1 MSILRFQDLK
11 GAALFSRP
19 ARIKVLSS
27 DTIKPSSPTP
37 SHLRTFKL
45 SSIDQIAPL
54 NYSPIIFYY
63 PLIDAGQDKI
73 KQISS
78 RLKESLSETLS
89 LFFPLAGRIRDH
101 LFVDCNDE
109 GILFSEALVDCDLSE
124 FLKEPELDSLE
135 KFLPCSQFCLVPVQ
149 EAVQVAI
156 RLNVFNSGGIAIG
169 MCFLHKMV
177 DGTTMAAFLK
187 SWAATAGARPC
198 SDKPVQ
204 PDYLAASQ
212 RYPPREELP
221 SEGPLLF
228 KESWLIKMGKG
239 VTRRFVFSSTA
250 ISALKETLS
259 AHEENPSRVLA
270 VAGFFWKSAT
280 AASKIVLGPQHRKSS
295 VVGFAVNLRPRVVP
309 PMSESCFANVA
320 WQALATYK
328 APNVGNETFELQDSV
343 GLLRD
348 AIRKI
353 SDIKYDGFLGLSKL
367 REEMVELF
375 GEDDPDAYIFSS
387 WCKFGFYEL
396 DFGWGKPIW
405 ISNIGGSLPMFA
417 NYALLVDSRCDGI
430 EAWVCLDERIMDVLE
445 RDPEFLAFASVN
457 PSITIS

>member
-1 MSILRFQDLK
+1 MVNIEV
-11 GAALFSRP
+11 
-19 ARIKVLSS
+19 KVLSS
-27 DTIKPSSPTP
+27 ETIKPSSPTP

-54 NYSPIIFYY
+54 NYSPLIFYY
-63 PLIDAGQDKI
+63 PLIDADQDKI
-73 KQISS
+73 KRISS
-78 RLKESLSETLS
+78 RLKEALSETLS

-109 GILFSEALVDCDLSE
+109 GVLFSEALVDCGLSK
-124 FLKEPELDSLE
+124 FLEEPELNSLE
-135 KFLPCSQFCLVPVQ
+135 KFLPCSQFCFVPMQ

-187 SWAATAGARPC
+187 SWVATASALPC
-198 SDKPVQ
+198 SDKPAP
-204 PDYLAASQ
+204 PDCLAASQ
-212 RYPPREELP
+212 RYPPREVLP
-221 SEGPLLF
+221 AEGPLLF
-228 KESWLIKMGKG
+228 KESWLIKTGKG
-239 VTRRFVFSSTA
+239 VTRRFVFSPA
-250 ISALKETLS
+250 AVSALKDALS

-270 VAGFFWKSAT
+270 VAGFIWKSAA
-280 AASKIVLGPQHRKSS
+280 AASKIVLGPHHRKSS
-295 VVGFAVNLRPRVVP
+295 VVGFAVNLRPRVVT
-309 PMSESCFANVA
+309 PMSESCFGNLA

-328 APNVGNETFELQDSV
+328 SPNMGNETFELHDSV

-348 AIRKI
+348 GIGKI

-375 GEDDPDAYIFSS
+375 GEEDPDTYIFSS

-405 ISNIGGSLPMFA
+405 ISSIGGSLPMFV
-417 NYALLVDSRCDGI
+417 NYALLVDSRFGDGI

-445 RDPEFLAFASVN
+445 HDPEFLAFASIN